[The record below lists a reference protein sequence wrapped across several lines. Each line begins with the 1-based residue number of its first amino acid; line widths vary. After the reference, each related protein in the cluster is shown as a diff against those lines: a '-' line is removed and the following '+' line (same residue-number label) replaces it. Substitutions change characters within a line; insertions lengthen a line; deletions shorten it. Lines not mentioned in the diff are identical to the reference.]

1 MKRVIKSGSFF
12 IIIALCMVPACGQAF
27 NPLAHIYI
35 AEHACPNCGPKV
47 DYYYGSIA
55 PDIALYV
62 ADPAAWPASF
72 EDTHEDED
80 YIDPSDFAWGS
91 TQEAFAQGWLTHG
104 QNSDLPGADYFAHIQ
119 YTRNPPGDPSSP
131 GYVIEKAD
139 ELSNVYS
146 GIIDIDFAHY
156 VIEATIDLLLK
167 GDDPTLPGKLFFA
180 NLFRSWQDRSLL
192 MRVYVWRWSQRRT
205 DWLTLATAELTF
217 RQLVNR
223 YAMALMMPAPM
234 DAQALAELGAE
245 LASELF
251 GLDGITAEMLLDE
264 ILPAATSIC
273 ENDYQ
278 NPIMEAISELST
290 RLP

>member
-1 MKRVIKSGSFF
+1 
-12 IIIALCMVPACGQAF
+12 
-27 NPLAHIYI
+27 
-35 AEHACPNCGPKV
+35 
-47 DYYYGSIA
+47 
-55 PDIALYV
+55 
-62 ADPAAWPASF
+62 
-72 EDTHEDED
+72 
-80 YIDPSDFAWGS
+80 
-91 TQEAFAQGWLTHG
+91 
-104 QNSDLPGADYFAHIQ
+104 
-119 YTRNPPGDPSSP
+119 
-131 GYVIEKAD
+131 
-139 ELSNVYS
+139 
-146 GIIDIDFAHY
+146 
-156 VIEATIDLLLK
+156 
-167 GDDPTLPGKLFFA
+167 
-180 NLFRSWQDRSLL
+180 
-192 MRVYVWRWSQRRT
+192 
-205 DWLTLATAELTF
+205 LTF

>member
-1 MKRVIKSGSFF
+1 MKRVIKSGSFLM
-12 IIIALCMVPACGQAF
+12 IIALCMVPASGQAF

-35 AEHACPNCGPKV
+35 AEHACPHCGPKV

-62 ADPAAWPASF
+62 ADPAAWPTSF

-80 YIDPSDFAWGS
+80 YIDLRVFAWGS
-91 TQEAFAQGWLTHG
+91 TQMAFARGWLTHG
-104 QNSDLPGADYFAHIQ
+104 QNLGFPGADYFAHIM
-119 YTRNPPGDPSSP
+119 YTRSSDSDPSAP
-131 GYVIEKAD
+131 GYVIEKAV
-139 ELSNVYS
+139 ELSGAHPEISDVN
-146 GIIDIDFAHY
+146 FAHY

-167 GDDPTLPGKLFFA
+167 GEDSTLPGKLFFA

-192 MRVYVWRWSQRRT
+192 MRVYVWRWWQRRT

-223 YAMALMMPAPM
+223 YAMALMMPAPL

-251 GLDGITAEMLLDE
+251 GLDGITAEMILDE
-264 ILPAATSIC
+264 LLPAAIDLC
-273 ENDYQ
+273 QDDYQ
-278 NPIMEAISELST
+278 IPIMEAISELSM